1 MKEYTQ
7 YKVLREKA
15 GLSVKQVMEALNVSD
30 AAVYF
35 WETGANAPST
45 KKLPD
50 IAKLYGSSRARVLE
64 PQAGHKIQCSLFEFM
79 VHLAL
84 Y

>member
-35 WETGANAPST
+35 WETGANAPRT

-50 IAKLYGSSRARVLE
+50 IAKLYGCTVDELLKEVKPSE
-64 PQAGHKIQCSLFEFM
+64 I
-79 VHLAL
+79 
-84 Y
+84 

>member
-15 GLSVKQVMEALNVSD
+15 GLSVRQVMEALNVSD

-50 IAKLYGSSRARVLE
+50 IAKLYGCTVDELLKEVKPSV
-64 PQAGHKIQCSLFEFM
+64 PKPIN
-79 VHLAL
+79 
-84 Y
+84 

>member
-15 GLSVKQVMEALNVSD
+15 RLSVRQVMEALNVSD

-50 IAKLYGSSRARVLE
+50 IAKLYGCTVDELLKE
-64 PQAGHKIQCSLFEFM
+64 VKP
-79 VHLAL
+79 
-84 Y
+84 

>member
-15 GLSVKQVMEALNVSD
+15 GLSVKQVMEALKVSD

-50 IAKLYGSSRARVLE
+50 IAKLYGCTVDELLKEVKPSE
-64 PQAGHKIQCSLFEFM
+64 I
-79 VHLAL
+79 
-84 Y
+84 

>member
-50 IAKLYGSSRARVLE
+50 IAKLHGRRAFE
-64 PQAGHKIQCSLFEFM
+64 GGETQCSQT
-79 VHLAL
+79 

>member
-1 MKEYTQ
+1 MNEYTQ

-15 GLSVKQVMEALNVSD
+15 GLSVRQVMEALNVSD

-50 IAKLYGSSRARVLE
+50 IAKLYGCTVDELLKE
-64 PQAGHKIQCSLFEFM
+64 VKP
-79 VHLAL
+79 
-84 Y
+84 

>member
-15 GLSVKQVMEALNVSD
+15 GLSVRQVMEALNVSD

-50 IAKLYGSSRARVLE
+50 IAKLYGCTVDELLKEVKHSV
-64 PQAGHKIQCSLFEFM
+64 PKPID
-79 VHLAL
+79 
-84 Y
+84 

>member
-15 GLSVKQVMEALNVSD
+15 GLSVRQVMEALNVSD

-50 IAKLYGSSRARVLE
+50 IAKLYGCTVDELLNEVKPSV
-64 PQAGHKIQCSLFEFM
+64 PKPID
-79 VHLAL
+79 
-84 Y
+84 

>member
-15 GLSVKQVMEALNVSD
+15 GLSVKQVMDALHVSD

-50 IAKLYGSSRARVLE
+50 IAKLYGCTVDELLKEAKPSE
-64 PQAGHKIQCSLFEFM
+64 I
-79 VHLAL
+79 
-84 Y
+84 

>member
-15 GLSVKQVMEALNVSD
+15 GLSVRQVMEALIVSD

-35 WETGANAPST
+35 WEAGADATGT
-45 KKLPD
+45 KKLP
-50 IAKLYGSSRARVLE
+50 AFATL
-64 PQAGHKIQCSLFEFM
+64 
-79 VHLAL
+79 
-84 Y
+84 

>member
-15 GLSVKQVMEALNVSD
+15 GLSVKQVMEALKVSD

-50 IAKLYGSSRARVLE
+50 IAKLYGCTVDELLRKE
-64 PQAGHKIQCSLFEFM
+64 GNKWNN
-79 VHLAL
+79 
-84 Y
+84 

>member
-50 IAKLYGSSRARVLE
+50 IAKLCGCTVDELLKEVKPSV
-64 PQAGHKIQCSLFEFM
+64 PKPID
-79 VHLAL
+79 
-84 Y
+84 

>member
-15 GLSVKQVMEALNVSD
+15 GLSVRQVMEALNVSD

-50 IAKLYGSSRARVLE
+50 IAKLYGCTVDELLKEVE
-64 PQAGHKIQCSLFEFM
+64 PSVPKPID
-79 VHLAL
+79 
-84 Y
+84 